1 MRDLRTKEVRDNDV
15 KKINFFVRIL
25 PCDSLYII
33 EAVELI
39 TRKVLCCQRIK
50 VSLVAMRQ

>member
-1 MRDLRTKEVRDNDV
+1 MRDLRSKELRDNDV

-33 EAVELI
+33 ETVELI
-39 TRKVLCCQRIK
+39 ILKCYTVKE
-50 VSLVAMRQ
+50 